1 MGCNATFAIAA
12 NETDMNKVVKTVA
25 DYLLTERDAQKLLAK
40 NLKDEAE
47 AGNLKNFYLYSLE
60 PSFNMEAFGTTYVTY
75 FTISGK
81 FSSAAIGY
89 FNQFISHLPEGEY
102 GVGFA
107 FAWDHEPEAVSIN
120 GPEELYCGGGQDI
133 SDEINYLSEDFFW
146 NSAERSNQLRRKGWR
161 LKDMVDNTDY
171 VTVAQ
176 AISLRRW
183 HPERD

>member
-1 MGCNATFAIAA
+1 
-12 NETDMNKVVKTVA
+12 
-25 DYLLTERDAQKLLAK
+25 
-40 NLKDEAE
+40 
-47 AGNLKNFYLYSLE
+47 
-60 PSFNMEAFGTTYVTY
+60 MEAFGTTYVTY

-133 SDEINYLSEDFFW
+133 SDEINDLSEDFFW